1 MTAPSVHDTALDIVA
16 AVMRERSINMV
27 GVAKPW
33 NEIGDSAKDR
43 WRSEAAPYLE
53 ALATAGVALFRRHH

>member
-1 MTAPSVHDTALDIVA
+1 M
-16 AVMRERSINMV
+16 MRERSVNMV
-27 GVAKPW
+27 GAAKPW

-43 WRSEAAPYLE
+43 WRSEAAPFLD